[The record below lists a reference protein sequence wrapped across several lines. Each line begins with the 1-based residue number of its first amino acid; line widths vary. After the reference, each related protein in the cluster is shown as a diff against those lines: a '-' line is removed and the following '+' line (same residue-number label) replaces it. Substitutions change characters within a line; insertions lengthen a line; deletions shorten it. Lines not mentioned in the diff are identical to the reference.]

1 MQTKLESI
9 KETFSQSILGVVIG
23 LIAMRIMLSLLE
35 NIDKN
40 TQSVVIVF
48 VMFVLSTSRGYIV
61 RRYFNKKSKSKKF
74 KGKSSLWISHQN
86 LSNLSLL

>member
-9 KETFSQSILGVVIG
+9 KETFSQSILGIIIG
-23 LIAMRIMLSLLE
+23 LIAMRVMLDVLE

-61 RRYFNKKSKSKKF
+61 RRYFNKKKSQ
-74 KGKSSLWISHQN
+74 S
-86 LSNLSLL
+86 

>member
-9 KETFSQSILGVVIG
+9 KEIFSQSILGIIIG
-23 LIAMRIMLSLLE
+23 LIAMRFMLDVLE

-61 RRYFNKKSKSKKF
+61 RRYFNKK
-74 KGKSSLWISHQN
+74 N
-86 LSNLSLL
+86 LN

>member
-9 KETFSQSILGVVIG
+9 KETFSQSILGIIIG
-23 LIAMRIMLSLLE
+23 LIAMRVMLDVLE

-48 VMFVLSTSRGYIV
+48 IMFVLSTSRGYIV
-61 RRYFNKKSKSKKF
+61 RRYFNKKSCSKNS
-74 KGKSSLWISHQN
+74 KGGNSL
-86 LSNLSLL
+86 

>member
-9 KETFSQSILGVVIG
+9 KETFSQSILGIIIG
-23 LIAMRIMLSLLE
+23 LIAMRFMLPLLE
-35 NIDKN
+35 NLDKN

-61 RRYFNKKSKSKKF
+61 RRYFNKKSQSKNS
-74 KGKSSLWISHQN
+74 KGVDNSL
-86 LSNLSLL
+86 

>member
-9 KETFSQSILGVVIG
+9 KETFSQSILGIIIG
-23 LIAMRIMLSLLE
+23 LIAMRVMLDVLE

-48 VMFVLSTSRGYIV
+48 VMFVLSTSRGYVI
-61 RRYFNKKSKSKKF
+61 RRYFNKKNLTQKF
-74 KGKSSLWISHQN
+74 KGSR
-86 LSNLSLL
+86 

>member
-9 KETFSQSILGVVIG
+9 KETFSQSILGIIIG
-23 LIAMRIMLSLLE
+23 LIAMRVMLDVLE

-61 RRYFNKKSKSKKF
+61 RRFFNKK
-74 KGKSSLWISHQN
+74 N
-86 LSNLSLL
+86 LNHNLQKIQRE

>member
-1 MQTKLESI
+1 MQSKLESI
-9 KETFSQSILGVVIG
+9 KETFSQSILGIIIG
-23 LIAMRIMLSLLE
+23 LIAMRVMLDVLE

-61 RRYFNKKSKSKKF
+61 RRYFNKKSCSKNS
-74 KGKSSLWISHQN
+74 KGGNSL
-86 LSNLSLL
+86 

>member
-1 MQTKLESI
+1 MQSKLESI
-9 KETFSQSILGVVIG
+9 KETFSQSILGIIIG
-23 LIAMRIMLSLLE
+23 LIAMRVMLDVLE

-61 RRYFNKKSKSKKF
+61 RRYFNKK
-74 KGKSSLWISHQN
+74 I
-86 LSNLSLL
+86 

>member
-9 KETFSQSILGVVIG
+9 KETFSQSILGIIIG
-23 LIAMRIMLSLLE
+23 LIAMRVMLDVLE

-61 RRYFNKKSKSKKF
+61 RRYFNKK
-74 KGKSSLWISHQN
+74 N
-86 LSNLSLL
+86 LNHNLQKIQRE

>member
-9 KETFSQSILGVVIG
+9 KETFSQSILGIIIG
-23 LIAMRIMLSLLE
+23 LIAMRVMLDVLE

-61 RRYFNKKSKSKKF
+61 RRYFNKKNLNHNLEKIQR
-74 KGKSSLWISHQN
+74 GNSL
-86 LSNLSLL
+86 

>member
-9 KETFSQSILGVVIG
+9 KETFSQSILGIIIG
-23 LIAMRIMLSLLE
+23 LIVMRVMLDVLE

-61 RRYFNKKSKSKKF
+61 RRYFNKKSKS
-74 KGKSSLWISHQN
+74 
-86 LSNLSLL
+86 

>member
-9 KETFSQSILGVVIG
+9 KETFSQSILGIIIG
-23 LIAMRIMLSLLE
+23 LIAMRFMLDILE
-35 NIDKN
+35 NLDKN

-48 VMFVLSTSRGYIV
+48 VMFILSTSRGYIV

-74 KGKSSLWISHQN
+74 KEVNPL
-86 LSNLSLL
+86 

>member
-9 KETFSQSILGVVIG
+9 KETFSQSILGIIIG
-23 LIAMRIMLSLLE
+23 LIAMRVMLDVLE

-48 VMFVLSTSRGYIV
+48 VMFVLSTSRGYII
-61 RRYFNKKSKSKKF
+61 RRYFNKKSCSKNS
-74 KGKSSLWISHQN
+74 KGVDNSL
-86 LSNLSLL
+86 

>member
-9 KETFSQSILGVVIG
+9 KETFSQSILGIIIG
-23 LIAMRIMLSLLE
+23 LIAMRVMLDVLE

-61 RRYFNKKSKSKKF
+61 RRYFNKKSQLKNSK
-74 KGKSSLWISHQN
+74 GGNSL
-86 LSNLSLL
+86 

>member
-9 KETFSQSILGVVIG
+9 KETFSQSILGIIIG
-23 LIAMRIMLSLLE
+23 LIAMRVMLDVLE

-48 VMFVLSTSRGYIV
+48 VMFVLSTSRTYII
-61 RRYFNKKSKSKKF
+61 RRFFNKKSQS
-74 KGKSSLWISHQN
+74 
-86 LSNLSLL
+86 

>member
-1 MQTKLESI
+1 MQSKLESI
-9 KETFSQSILGVVIG
+9 KETVSQSILGVIIG
-23 LIAMRIMLSLLE
+23 LIAMRVMLDVLE

-61 RRYFNKKSKSKKF
+61 RRYFNKKSKP
-74 KGKSSLWISHQN
+74 
-86 LSNLSLL
+86 

>member
-9 KETFSQSILGVVIG
+9 KETFSQSILGIIIG
-23 LIAMRIMLSLLE
+23 LIAMRVMLDVLE

-61 RRYFNKKSKSKKF
+61 RRYFNKKSCSKNSKR
-74 KGKSSLWISHQN
+74 
-86 LSNLSLL
+86 

>member
-9 KETFSQSILGVVIG
+9 KETFSQSILGIIIG
-23 LIAMRIMLSLLE
+23 LIVMRVMLDVLE

-61 RRYFNKKSKSKKF
+61 RRYFNKKNLNHKF
-74 KGKSSLWISHQN
+74 KGKSSL
-86 LSNLSLL
+86 

>member
-9 KETFSQSILGVVIG
+9 KETFSQSILGIIIG
-23 LIAMRIMLSLLE
+23 LITMRVMLDVLE

-61 RRYFNKKSKSKKF
+61 RRYFNKKNLNHNLQKIQRDN
-74 KGKSSLWISHQN
+74 SL
-86 LSNLSLL
+86 

>member
-9 KETFSQSILGVVIG
+9 KETFSQSILGIIIG
-23 LIAMRIMLSLLE
+23 LIAMRVMLDVLE

-48 VMFVLSTSRGYIV
+48 VMFVLSTSRGYLV
-61 RRYFNKKSKSKKF
+61 RRYFNKKSQS
-74 KGKSSLWISHQN
+74 
-86 LSNLSLL
+86 

>member
-9 KETFSQSILGVVIG
+9 KETFSQSILGIIIG
-23 LIAMRIMLSLLE
+23 LIAMRVMLDVLE

-48 VMFVLSTSRGYIV
+48 VMFVLSTSRGYII
-61 RRYFNKKSKSKKF
+61 RRYFNKKISIKNSK
-74 KGKSSLWISHQN
+74 GVDNSL
-86 LSNLSLL
+86 

>member
-9 KETFSQSILGVVIG
+9 KETFSQSILGIIIG
-23 LIAMRIMLSLLE
+23 LIAMRVMLDVLE

-61 RRYFNKKSKSKKF
+61 RRYFNKKNLNHNLQKIQRDN
-74 KGKSSLWISHQN
+74 SL
-86 LSNLSLL
+86 

>member
-9 KETFSQSILGVVIG
+9 KETFSQSILGIIIG
-23 LIAMRIMLSLLE
+23 LITMRVMLDVLE

-61 RRYFNKKSKSKKF
+61 RRYFNKKSKSKNS
-74 KGKSSLWISHQN
+74 KGVDNSL
-86 LSNLSLL
+86 

>member
-9 KETFSQSILGVVIG
+9 KETFSQSILGIIIG
-23 LIAMRIMLSLLE
+23 LIAMRVMLDVLE

-48 VMFVLSTSRGYIV
+48 VMFVLSTSRGYVV
-61 RRYFNKKSKSKKF
+61 RRFFNKKISIITFKKF
-74 KGKSSLWISHQN
+74 KGSR
-86 LSNLSLL
+86 

>member
-9 KETFSQSILGVVIG
+9 KETFSQSILGIIIG
-23 LIAMRIMLSLLE
+23 LIAMRVMLDVLE

-48 VMFVLSTSRGYIV
+48 VMFVLSTSRGYII
-61 RRYFNKKSKSKKF
+61 RRYFNKKSQLKNSKR
-74 KGKSSLWISHQN
+74 
-86 LSNLSLL
+86 

>member
-1 MQTKLESI
+1 MQSKLESI
-9 KETFSQSILGVVIG
+9 KETFSQSILGIIIG
-23 LIAMRIMLSLLE
+23 LIAMRVMLDVLE

-61 RRYFNKKSKSKKF
+61 RRYFNKKSQS
-74 KGKSSLWISHQN
+74 
-86 LSNLSLL
+86 

>member
-9 KETFSQSILGVVIG
+9 KETFSQSILGIIIG
-23 LIAMRIMLSLLE
+23 LIAMRVMLDVLE

-48 VMFVLSTSRGYIV
+48 VMFVLSTSRGYII
-61 RRYFNKKSKSKKF
+61 RRYFNKKSHSKNS
-74 KGKSSLWISHQN
+74 KGGNSL
-86 LSNLSLL
+86 

>member
-9 KETFSQSILGVVIG
+9 KETFSQSILGIIIG
-23 LIAMRIMLSLLE
+23 LIAMRVMLDVLE

-48 VMFVLSTSRGYIV
+48 IMFLLSTSRTYAV
-61 RRYFNKKSKSKKF
+61 RRYFNKKSQLK
-74 KGKSSLWISHQN
+74 I
-86 LSNLSLL
+86 

>member
-9 KETFSQSILGVVIG
+9 KETFSQSILGIIIG
-23 LIAMRIMLSLLE
+23 LITMRVMLDVLE

-61 RRYFNKKSKSKKF
+61 RRYFNKKSQLKNSK
-74 KGKSSLWISHQN
+74 GVCNSL
-86 LSNLSLL
+86 